1 MSKKHGVDIFRLPLE
16 ASQGR
21 ERKERIRL
29 LQSIGVEEIFAEGS
43 VWINWKTCRG
53 VECRLCIDACPTNA
67 LYWREGEVGIA
78 KELCIFCTACVVVC
92 LIDNC
97 IQVSRK
103 RSSGEIERFSKAR
116 DVLMLLHNVNS
127 KKAVERIKSRAREVT
142 TYQIP
147 PDVLGVSF

>member
-1 MSKKHGVDIFRLPLE
+1 MSKKHGVDIFRLLE

-29 LQSIGVEEIFAEGS
+29 LQSIGVEEIFAEGN

-78 KELCIFCTACVVVC
+78 KELCIFCTACVGVC

-97 IQVSRK
+97 IHVIRK

-116 DVLMLLHNVNS
+116 DVLILLYNVNS
-127 KKAVERIKSRAREVT
+127 KKAVERIKSVAREVT
-142 TYQIP
+142 A
-147 PDVLGVSF
+147 